1 MKLQSVHDSM
11 LSQPYSG
18 GEVCW
23 H

>member
-11 LSQPYSG
+11 LSQPYRG